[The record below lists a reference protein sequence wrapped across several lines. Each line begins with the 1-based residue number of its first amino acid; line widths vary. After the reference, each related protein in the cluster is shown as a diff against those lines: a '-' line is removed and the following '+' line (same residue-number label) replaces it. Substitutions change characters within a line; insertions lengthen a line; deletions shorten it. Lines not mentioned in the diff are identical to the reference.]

1 MAKKEQRKTNRDHLR
16 EAMEAEPIER
26 FDLETSLKKVAKAPK
41 KPVSKTTIYLEEAM
55 LRRLRRQHGKRIA
68 EHETGKPPTLN
79 AVMVELLEKGLRD
92 SEASRDLERR

>member
-16 EAMEAEPIER
+16 AAMEAEPVER
-26 FDLETSLKKVAKAPK
+26 FDLDMAIKKVAEASK

-55 LRRLRRQHGKRIA
+55 LKRLRRQLANRIA

-79 AVMVELLEKGLRD
+79 GVMVELLEKGLRN
-92 SEASRDLERR
+92 SEASRK